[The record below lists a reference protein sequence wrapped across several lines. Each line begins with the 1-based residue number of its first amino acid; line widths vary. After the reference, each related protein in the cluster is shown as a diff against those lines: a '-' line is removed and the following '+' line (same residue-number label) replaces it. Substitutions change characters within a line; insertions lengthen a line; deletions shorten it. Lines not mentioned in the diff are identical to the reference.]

1 MLFLPK
7 KISRGG
13 ARTIVQREKRK
24 VDKEKISLC
33 DAYVPEELGKPHIGD
48 SNLRLLTS
56 HYPPEI
62 RDKGSHY
69 KVTHG
74 D

>member
-1 MLFLPK
+1 M
-7 KISRGG
+7 
-13 ARTIVQREKRK
+13 
-24 VDKEKISLC
+24 DKEKISLC

-48 SNLRLLTS
+48 SNLTLLTS

-69 KVTHG
+69 KVSHG